1 MCNHLSIYSVN
12 NFKNH
17 KNNLITLI
25 KQTPSSKHGYVSYTD
40 WNTEERLQENY
51 EFTKRPYV
59 DYFIKNIFNNYAK
72 HFCRFFKIK
81 KIELADIWFQIYK
94 KGDYH
99 LLHTHENA
107 HFANVFYINLPYKK
121 LKTKVYSLKEK
132 ELKFKCKE
140 GDIVSF
146 PAFYRHG
153 SSINNYEEEKII
165 ISFNTNIRT

>member
-1 MCNHLSIYSVN
+1 MSNHLSIYSVN

-25 KQTPSSKHGYVSYTD
+25 KQTPSARHGYVSYTD
-40 WNTEERLQENY
+40 WNSGSH
-51 EFTKRPYV
+51 KRPYV
-59 DYFIKNIFNNYAK
+59 NYFVKNIFNDYAK
-72 HFCRFFKIK
+72 HFCRYFKIK
-81 KIELADIWFQIYK
+81 KIELVDIWFQIYK

-107 HFANVFYINLPYKK
+107 HFANVFYINLPHKK

>member
-25 KQTPSSKHGYVSYTD
+25 KQTPSTKHGHVSYTD
-40 WNTEERLQENY
+40 WKEECLRVNK
-51 EFTKRPYV
+51 EFTKRTYV
-59 DYFIKNIFNNYAK
+59 NYFVKNIFNDYAK
-72 HFCRFFKIK
+72 HFCRYFKIK
-81 KIELADIWFQIYK
+81 KIELVDIWFQIYK

-99 LLHTHENA
+99 LLHTHESA
-107 HFANVFYINLPYKK
+107 HFANVFYINLPHKK

>member
-25 KQTPSSKHGYVSYTD
+25 KQTPSTKHGHVSYTD
-40 WNTEERLQENY
+40 WKEECLRVNK

-59 DYFIKNIFNNYAK
+59 NYFVKNIFNDYAK
-72 HFCRFFKIK
+72 HFCRYFKIK
-81 KIELADIWFQIYK
+81 KIELVDIWFQIYK

-99 LLHTHENA
+99 LLHTHESA
-107 HFANVFYINLPYKK
+107 HFANVFYINLPHKK
-121 LKTKVYSLKEK
+121 LKTKVYSLKQK